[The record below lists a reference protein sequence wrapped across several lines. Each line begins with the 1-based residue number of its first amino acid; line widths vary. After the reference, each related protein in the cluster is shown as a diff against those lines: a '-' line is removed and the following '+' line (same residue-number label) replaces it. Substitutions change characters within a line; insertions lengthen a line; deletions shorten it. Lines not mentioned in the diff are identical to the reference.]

1 MGDLAD
7 QRPMTV
13 KVSIRAK
20 TVKDC
25 QFLRRLLVQELCRV
39 LDNFH
44 GGHCFVDDWLGCGFW
59 TSRDAI
65 VACSGNDLSFDEP
78 GFQAHIFEL
87 KSSGDD
93 PDGCVVQQISQ
104 VILQ

>member
-25 QFLRRLLVQELCRV
+25 QFLRLLLVQEECCV
-39 LDNFH
+39 LDDFH
-44 GGHCFVDDWLGCGFW
+44 VSHSAVDGRPGRKFRPQ
-59 TSRDAI
+59 RDASAPNTGHNFDRDELCFPPYI
-65 VACSGNDLSFDEP
+65 VKLTKQSGRIGTAID
-78 GFQAHIFEL
+78 QL
-87 KSSGDD
+87 KA
-93 PDGCVVQQISQ
+93 
-104 VILQ
+104 

>member
-25 QFLRRLLVQELCRV
+25 QFLRRLLVQEECCV
-39 LDNFH
+39 LDDFH
-44 GGHCFVDDWLGCGFW
+44 ASRSAVDGRDGRKLW
-59 TSRDAI
+59 SRRDAS
-65 VACSGNDLSFDEP
+65 APDTGHNFDRD
-78 GFQAHIFEL
+78 EL
-87 KSSGDD
+87 CFPAYFVELTK
-93 PDGCVVQQISQ
+93 
-104 VILQ
+104 

>member
-25 QFLRRLLVQELCRV
+25 QFLRRLLVQEEYRV
-39 LDNFH
+39 LDDFH
-44 GGHCFVDDWLGCGFW
+44 VSHSAVDGRPGRKFRLQ
-59 TSRDAI
+59 RDASAPDTGHNFDRDELCFPPHI
-65 VACSGNDLSFDEP
+65 VKLTKQSGRIGTAID
-78 GFQAHIFEL
+78 QL
-87 KSSGDD
+87 K
-93 PDGCVVQQISQ
+93 P
-104 VILQ
+104 